1 MVRGA
6 RFFAGLPACL
16 WPCLALLCA
25 LLLSSAAASPAGA
38 AALVSPWAPVQWP
51 GGAAWAAHDVCAF
64 GAANVAVAGDGHVA
78 VTRDGGQT
86 WKVRVPAGHAGAA
99 FTAVAF
105 NSSGYGVV
113 ASGGLLLV
121 TADWGSTWT
130 TPKYIGPTAGAAV
143 YDVAM
148 VGSLAVAVGDAGMI
162 LTSAD
167 SGATWQQEAS
177 PTASHLTSVAIAGDG
192 TEVAGSD
199 AGEILVR
206 TTAWSVAAVVAGP
219 VTAVAAADRAVWGDG
234 LPDLFAATGTDVLGS
249 DDALTFA
256 ALPGLPDLTS
266 PVWPA
271 IAWTGLP
278 ERSLLVAGARQAGF
292 FGTSRSWLVGP
303 TGLDGLTQAAAPGG
317 QSVAYLLGTDGR
329 LVRTLSAGRDPA
341 AVTLGQGRIV
351 TGGKTKLMA
360 TVHVA
365 ALGTVIV
372 RTRVPGHP
380 WADLQR
386 VAWTASN
393 WNRRLTLDLSPSLT
407 HDYQLLF
414 EYAGTTTPLTAVAQ
428 VVVAPKVNTAKSRYD
443 LRAGAV
449 FRFSGSVAP
458 QLPGER
464 VELFTDR
471 GGSWRPVSLQ
481 RSVALQKG
489 RTWTSRAFGTPKAE
503 TYHLRAHLPAT
514 RAHAEA
520 WSRIVTVV
528 IR

>member
-1 MVRGA
+1 MKTI
-6 RFFAGLPACL
+6 
-16 WPCLALLCA
+16 
-25 LLLSSAAASPAGA
+25 
-38 AALVSPWAPVQWP
+38 
-51 GGAAWAAHDVCAF
+51 
-64 GAANVAVAGDGHVA
+64 N
-78 VTRDGGQT
+78 
-86 WKVRVPAGHAGAA
+86 
-99 FTAVAF
+99 
-105 NSSGYGVV
+105 
-113 ASGGLLLV
+113 V
-121 TADWGSTWT
+121 TAE
-130 TPKYIGPTAGAAV
+130 I
-143 YDVAM
+143 
-148 VGSLAVAVGDAGMI
+148 DAEGW
-162 LTSAD
+162 LT
-167 SGATWQQEAS
+167 
-177 PTASHLTSVAIAGDG
+177 
-192 TEVAGSD
+192 
-199 AGEILVR
+199 
-206 TTAWSVAAVVAGP
+206 
-219 VTAVAAADRAVWGDG
+219 
-234 LPDLFAATGTDVLGS
+234 
-249 DDALTFA
+249 
-256 ALPGLPDLTS
+256 
-266 PVWPA
+266 
-271 IAWTGLP
+271 
-278 ERSLLVAGARQAGF
+278 
-292 FGTSRSWLVGP
+292 
-303 TGLDGLTQAAAPGG
+303 
-317 QSVAYLLGTDGR
+317 
-329 LVRTLSAGRDPA
+329 
-341 AVTLGQGRIV
+341 
-351 TGGKTKLMA
+351 
-360 TVHVA
+360 
-365 ALGTVIV
+365 V